1 MGVDQ
6 DGVVTLSGER
16 TAAAGTPAEPVF
28 LLVEVD
34 DEIVSLRRSIE
45 ENRKDVQF
53 YEAELNS
60 QRLELESIEHARK
73 ELARTISR
81 EEGEIAQLTER
92 KKQLDGRVLR
102 VVSAKELAALQNEL
116 AGVAEALTKREE
128 ALLAF
133 YEQQEAGQK
142 KLAAQQAKVERMTA
156 AVGRKT
162 GEKKTETAQLALR
175 ITRLEDLRGD
185 HLAQLEPGLRARYLK
200 AYERNGG
207 VVAYAI
213 TDNSCGGCGWSA
225 SSPDLRKLRQNSG
238 KLFDCQKCGRML
250 TWVGAPED

>member
-6 DGVVTLSGER
+6 DGIVILSGER
-16 TAAAGTPAEPVF
+16 TAAAGTPAEPIF

-34 DEIVSLRRSIE
+34 DAMVVLRRKIE

-60 QRLELESIEHARK
+60 QKLELETIDHARK
-73 ELARTISR
+73 ELVRAIAR
-81 EEGEIAQLTER
+81 EEGEIAQLTEKR
-92 KKQLDGRVLR
+92 KQLDGRVLR
-102 VVSAKELAALQNEL
+102 VVSAKELAAIQAEL
-116 AGVAEALTKREE
+116 AAVVESLTKREE
-128 ALLAF
+128 ALLAL

-142 KLAAQQAKVERMTA
+142 SLAAQQAKVERMTA
-156 AVGRKT
+156 AVARKT

-185 HLAQLEPGLRARYLK
+185 HLAQLEPALRARYLK
-200 AYERNGG
+200 AFERNGG

-213 TDNSCGGCGWSA
+213 SENSCGGCGWPASA
-225 SSPDLRKLRQNSG
+225 PDLRKLRQNPG
-238 KLFDCQKCGRML
+238 KLFDCQKCSRL
-250 TWVGAPED
+250 LIWVGAPEE